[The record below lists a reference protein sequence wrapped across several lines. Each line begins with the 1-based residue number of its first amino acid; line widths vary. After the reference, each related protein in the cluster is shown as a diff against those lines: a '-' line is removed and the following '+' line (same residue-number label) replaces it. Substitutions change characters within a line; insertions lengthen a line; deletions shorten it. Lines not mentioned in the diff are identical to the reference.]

1 MAEIL
6 EDPRI
11 DMIAA
16 WKKSADRTETAITQA
31 RSFLVTRLAT
41 EAQLSAC
48 RLDTSAHMGGLPQIE
63 S

>member
-16 WKKSADRTETAITQA
+16 WKMSADQTETAITQA
-31 RSFLVTRLAT
+31 RSFLVTRLDA
-41 EAQLSAC
+41 
-48 RLDTSAHMGGLPQIE
+48 SAHMGGLPQIG